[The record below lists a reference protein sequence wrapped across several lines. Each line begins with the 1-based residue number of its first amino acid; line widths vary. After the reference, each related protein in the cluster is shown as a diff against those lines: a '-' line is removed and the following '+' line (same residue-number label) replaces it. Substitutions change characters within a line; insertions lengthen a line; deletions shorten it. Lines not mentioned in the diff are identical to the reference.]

1 MNISIQNCVWSQSL
15 QCNSPN
21 SSTAWSL
28 FSTAVT
34 ADRPSSNS
42 SLGLR
47 ESVPG
52 VFKAVLLAAVL
63 HLTLAP
69 ILELGECTYKV
80 EKEEEQ
86 KLFLMQVM
94 TPIMSQ
100 KPVREDICDRHACQV
115 WFWESW
121 WEETAVNRC
130 SSNPNYTTSSLTT
143 SSNTTICLTNQSA
156 CLSFYCWKFLLNVTL
171 PPPLLHMSLSTS
183 LSLLSHPTVAAKLSA
198 TQC

>member
-1 MNISIQNCVWSQSL
+1 
-15 QCNSPN
+15 
-21 SSTAWSL
+21 
-28 FSTAVT
+28 
-34 ADRPSSNS
+34 
-42 SLGLR
+42 LGLR

-121 WEETAVNRC
+121 
-130 SSNPNYTTSSLTT
+130 
-143 SSNTTICLTNQSA
+143 
-156 CLSFYCWKFLLNVTL
+156 
-171 PPPLLHMSLSTS
+171 
-183 LSLLSHPTVAAKLSA
+183 
-198 TQC
+198 